1 MTGNQTKLDDFVSPS
16 SFMEVETSSDILERQ
31 IDESFERALAE
42 DLVEFR
48 GDEFLPSATKN
59 YFTVL
64 SEIVEDARCEEYNVN
79 ELEMGLNL
87 ATLKGVS
94 GRDLHTNE
102 GSWAYVSGNVKN
114 WIQNLGGIDAFR
126 EAGNRLRNA
135 PKKGQFSISSMSADD
150 KIKSSGIT
158 PAEED
163 FRKENGGWF

>member
-1 MTGNQTKLDDFVSPS
+1 MVVEQTNLVDFVSPS

-59 YFTVL
+59 YFAVL

-87 ATLKGVS
+87 STLEGVS

-114 WIQNLGGIDAFR
+114 WIQNLGGIEAFR
-126 EAGNRLRNA
+126 EAGNRLRKA
-135 PKKGQFSISSMSADD
+135 PKQGQFSISSVSVDD
-150 KIKSSGIT
+150 KVKSYIRGDHSQ
-158 PAEED
+158 
-163 FRKENGGWF
+163 GWF